1 MSPSSVNP
9 QPLLA
14 VRDVL
19 ASSRWYATLLN
30 LRMLGQTHEETHG
43 NQYNRLLSGETL
55 VLQLHCWDEEEHPNL
70 IGEHDAKH
78 GHGVLIWFETDDFD
92 AAVARARGLEAEILL
107 EPHENPG
114 PRHREIWLRDPDG
127 YVVVIASGDGEADT
141 EA

>member
-1 MSPSSVNP
+1 MKAGSVSP

-19 ASSRWYATLLN
+19 ASSRWYAALLE
-30 LRMLGQTHEETHG
+30 LRMLGETLEETHG

-70 IGEHDAKH
+70 IGEQDAKH
-78 GHGVLIWFETDDFD
+78 GHGVLIWFEVEDFD
-92 AAVARARGLEAEILL
+92 AAVTRAAALKAEVLL
-107 EPHENPG
+107 EPQVNPG
-114 PRHREIWLRDPDG
+114 PKHREIWLRDPDG
-127 YVVVIASGDGEADT
+127 YVVVLASRDGEAAP